1 MNRTTRALVDALVRA
16 FPFPDPQRAD
26 RRGLLAYGGDLEPER
41 LLAAYA
47 QGVFPW
53 YAEEPILWYSPDPR
67 MVLLPEELHVGRS
80 LAKRARARPYVLT
93 MDRAFGEVIRAC
105 SAAPRP
111 GQDGTWIGDDM
122 IEAYERLHVL
132 GFAHSVEA
140 WAVGSASTGSG
151 AADADDERDEH
162 DEHDERDEIGDR
174 DRGLGLSRGA
184 DLAALAP
191 RLVGGLYGVSL
202 GGAFFGES
210 MFARASDASKLAFV
224 ALVDQLVRWR
234 FDLVDC
240 QVRTE
245 HLARFGAREW
255 PRTEFLGALERTLE
269 RETRRGRW
277 SFDPATADP
286 AATDRAR

>member
-1 MNRTTRALVDALVRA
+1 MNRTTRALVDELVRA
-16 FPFPDPQRAD
+16 FPFPDPRRAD

-53 YAEEPILWYSPDPR
+53 YDEEPILWYSPDPR
-67 MVLLPEELHVGRS
+67 MVLLPEELRVGRS
-80 LAKRARARPYVLT
+80 LAKRVRAQPYVLT
-93 MDRAFGEVIRAC
+93 LDRAFGEVIRAC
-105 SAAPRP
+105 AAAPRP
-111 GQDGTWIGDDM
+111 GQDGTWIGEDM
-122 IEAYERLHVL
+122 IEAYERLHIL

-140 WAVGSASTGSG
+140 WAVDPASDSVRAAELVGEPNPDSDPHPDAG
-151 AADADDERDEH
+151 AEH
-162 DEHDERDEIGDR
+162 DGP
-174 DRGLGLSRGA
+174 
-184 DLAALAP
+184 P

-234 FDLVDC
+234 FDFIDC

-255 PRTEFLGALERTLE
+255 PRRAFLDALERTLE

-277 SFDPATADP
+277 AFDPPDAD
-286 AATDRAR
+286 ADGESGAG